1 MAIRYIGK
9 LPINF
14 YMPRNRIAQ
23 VIYLLMCFGSLLIL
37 VSAFCK
43 CIQHVFF

>member
-14 YMPRNRIAQ
+14 YMPKSRIAQ
-23 VIYLLMCFGSLLIL
+23 VIYVLMCVGSLMIL
-37 VSAFCK
+37 ASAFGK
-43 CIQHVFF
+43 FIQHVFF